1 MGSCLPATFYTPNES
16 VIGAEPDQAWVH
28 VLVWILGVSLSISS
42 ALKTFRPRKGAMKTP
57 KQA

>member
-1 MGSCLPATFYTPNES
+1 LPATFYTPNES